1 MGGRDMGLAEHV
13 EETFPEMNEIKNEDL
28 RNKVVEVY
36 CKAMVEGGWD
46 SLDGIPFTKVIKT
59 DISYITH
66 VKVVTGLAMRSAKIL
81 IDTGLKINM
90 DFVIAGGLLHD
101 VGKLFEYSDIQKHDK
116 LVRHPFSGAGLAMA
130 CDAPAEIVHIIAMH
144 AKEGDLGKRIPE
156 AVIIHHCD
164 FIHFETVKA
173 LTGQ

>member
-1 MGGRDMGLAEHV
+1 MGLADLV
-13 EETFPEMNEIKNEDL
+13 ERTFPELDEIKNEDL

-36 CKAMVEGGWD
+36 VKAMMDGGWD
-46 SLDGIPFTKVIKT
+46 SFDGIPFTKVIKT
-59 DISYITH
+59 DITYVTH
-66 VKVVTGLAMRSAKIL
+66 VRTVTKLAIRSAKTLDELGGI
-81 IDTGLKINM
+81 KINM
-90 DFVIAGGLLHD
+90 DFLVAGGLLHD
-101 VGKLFEYSDIQKHDK
+101 VGKLFEYSEIQKHEK

-130 CDAPAEIVHIIAMH
+130 CDMPPEVVHIIAMH

-156 AVIIHHCD
+156 AVIVHHCD

>member
-1 MGGRDMGLAEHV
+1 MGFADYI
-13 EETFPEMNEIKNEDL
+13 EETFLELREIKSEDL

-46 SLDGIPFTKVIKT
+46 SLDGVPFTKVIKT
-59 DISYITH
+59 DIAYITH
-66 VKVVTGLAMRSAKIL
+66 VKVVTNCAIQAAKTLEEYGI
-81 IDTGLKINM
+81 KINK
-90 DFVIAGGLLHD
+90 DYLVAGGLLHD
-101 VGKLFEYSDIQKHDK
+101 VGKLFEYSDLQKHEK

-130 CDAPAEIVHIIAMH
+130 CGLPAEVVHIIAMH

-173 LTGQ
+173 ITGQ

>member
-1 MGGRDMGLAEHV
+1 MGLADCIED
-13 EETFPEMNEIKNEDL
+13 TFPELKEIKSEDL

-36 CKAMVEGGWD
+36 CKAMMEGGWD
-46 SLDGIPFTKVIKT
+46 SFEDLPFTKVIKT
-59 DISYITH
+59 DISYVEH
-66 VKVVTGLAMRSAKIL
+66 VRIVTNLAIRSAKTLLEFGKI
-81 IDTGLKINM
+81 KINM
-90 DFVIAGGLLHD
+90 DYLVAGGLLHD

-130 CDAPAEIVHIIAMH
+130 CHMPAEIVHIIAMH

-156 AVIIHHCD
+156 AVIVHHCD
-164 FIHFETVKA
+164 FIHFETVKS

>member
-1 MGGRDMGLAEHV
+1 MALAEYI
-13 EETFPEMNEIKNEDL
+13 EKTFPELDEIKDEGL

-36 CKAMVEGGWD
+36 VKAMMDGGWD
-46 SLDGIPFTKVIKT
+46 SFDGIPFTKVIKT
-59 DISYITH
+59 DIPYVVH
-66 VKVVTGLAMRSAKIL
+66 VRTVTKLAIRSAKTL
-81 IDTGLKINM
+81 NELGGLKINM
-90 DFVIAGGLLHD
+90 DLLVAGGLLHD
-101 VGKLFEYSDIQKHDK
+101 VGKLFEYSEIQKHDK

-130 CDAPAEIVHIIAMH
+130 CNAPAEVVHIIAMH

-156 AVIIHHCD
+156 AVIVHHCD